1 MSLGIIGELQFF
13 GLSLLR
19 GILILLL
26 YDLLR
31 IFRRVVSH
39 GVVAIAME
47 DLCYWL
53 ITALLIFQLIYREND
68 GAIRGYAIAALGM
81 GMLLYYYTLSKY
93 LVNGMSWILKK
104 ILSFLLKPVHF
115 LWKKVVQ
122 VGRVA
127 IRFYKKKLKKQL
139 KELIIILF
147 S

>member
-1 MSLGIIGELQFF
+1 MSLGIAGELQFF

-39 GVVAIAME
+39 GTFAVAVE
-47 DLCYWL
+47 DICYWL

-68 GAIRGYAIAALGM
+68 GAIRGYAIAALVM
-81 GMLLYYYTLSKY
+81 GMVLYYFTLSKY
-93 LVNGMSWILKK
+93 LVNGISWVLKK

-122 VGRVA
+122 AGKA
-127 IRFYKKKLKKQL
+127 AFRFYKKKLKKRW